1 MGILILIL
9 LGIWVF
15 LIGLLA
21 LGTLGLQG
29 YIYTQAVQ
37 GIEWRA
43 SVAGSA
49 LALFLTIWVI
59 CDYQSPTNYQ
69 TLFQFN
75 LRIDVP
81 PYKEFRIITQ
91 EGKEE
96 LFKQAKN
103 EKGILIYRQDGRP
116 DGRLPPSRP
125 QKVIVKDDNQDVIFE
140 PDRDPKGRFKTEA
153 FDSLYYRDK
162 NGRVMKES
170 ELGQATI
177 FRWGNLL
184 ANLVLNGI
192 YFVLWFVVLW
202 LVLEFS
208 SGYALVLAIAC
219 WLISILFLLPPV
231 LSKVEEVASQRTPVK
246 VALGA
251 RATTGAPGP
260 CRRWRNEPI
269 GQAWFHSHPTL
280 RRRAGRISAGFPHR
294 LYRLGALCLLSPNSL

>member
-37 GIEWRA
+37 GIEWCA
-43 SVAGSA
+43 PVAGSV

-96 LFKQAKN
+96 LYKQAKN
-103 EKGILIYRQDGRP
+103 ERGILIYRQDGRP

-140 PDRDPKGRFKTEA
+140 PDRDPKGRFKTET

-208 SGYALVLAIAC
+208 SGYALGLAIAC

-251 RATTGAPGP
+251 RATTGGPGP
-260 CRRWRNEPI
+260 M
-269 GQAWFHSHPTL
+269 
-280 RRRAGRISAGFPHR
+280 SA
-294 LYRLGALCLLSPNSL
+294 LAE